1 MKKSI
6 ILFGIVLII
15 IGILISVCTTFNDT
29 TYTVTVTDKER
40 INDAKSSYYLIFCE
54 DDDGNYYE
62 FKNSD
67 QLFRGKVDSSS
78 YYNKI
83 KIGHRYE
90 FTVVGIRIPLFSK
103 YQNIINMREIE
114 GDSE

>member
-6 ILFGIVLII
+6 ICLGIVLVII
-15 IGILISVCTTFNDT
+15 SILISVCTTFNDT

-40 INDAKSSYYLIFCE
+40 INDKESSYYLIFCE
-54 DDDGNYYE
+54 DDAGNYYE
-62 FKNSD
+62 FKNKD
-67 QLFRGKVDSSS
+67 NLIRGKFDSSS

-83 KIGHRYE
+83 KVGRRYE

-103 YQNIINMREIE
+103 YQNIIKMKEVI
-114 GDSE
+114 